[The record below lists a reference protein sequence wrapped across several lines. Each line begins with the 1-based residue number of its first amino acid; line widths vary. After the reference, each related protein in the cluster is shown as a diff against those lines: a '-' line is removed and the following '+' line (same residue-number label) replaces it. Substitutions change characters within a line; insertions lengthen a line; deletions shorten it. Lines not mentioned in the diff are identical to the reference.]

1 LPIAAGRHTLVVSA
15 PNYGVSKRILLVPEQ
30 SSAFVALAQSLEEV
44 QVDSTPT
51 GAAIFIDGTPKGRT
65 PANLHLSAGPHQVR
79 IVNDDWK
86 DERTIQVE
94 PGSLNS
100 FIFKLGP

>member
-1 LPIAAGRHTLVVSA
+1 
-15 PNYGVSKRILLVPEQ
+15 
-30 SSAFVALAQSLEEV
+30 
-44 QVDSTPT
+44 
-51 GAAIFIDGTPKGRT
+51 
-65 PANLHLSAGPHQVR
+65 VR